1 MRKHL
6 LLLTVCLF
14 SIFCTQAETLIS
26 TYTSTYFGQE
36 FTIEASD
43 VKNDKFNVFIQI
55 ANKEQDTKAQIRV
68 EKDKMNQFIQSLQ
81 KLRSFYETW
90 LKESTAKNSG
100 ESMVDPG
107 IEFPLVAF
115 RWWNSEWVYS
125 FNNKL
130 EPKCIL
136 LNDGRRVVTFANRAK
151 GPTNYQTDLTV
162 YWIFASVQDFDQ
174 ILTILA
180 PANLIP
186 KLTVKK

>member
-14 SIFCTQAETLIS
+14 SIFGSQAETLIS
-26 TYTSTYFGQE
+26 TYTSTYFNKD

-43 VKNDKFNVFIQI
+43 VKKDKYSIFIQI

-68 EKDKMNQFIQSLQ
+68 EKDKMDQFIQSLQ
-81 KLRSFYETW
+81 KLKTFYATW
-90 LKESTAKNSG
+90 LNDSTEKKSVD
-100 ESMVDPG
+100 SMVDPG

-136 LNDGRRVVTFANRAK
+136 LNDGRRVVTFANRVK
-151 GPTNYQTDLTV
+151 GPTNFQTDLTV

-174 ILTILA
+174 ILEILA
-180 PANLIP
+180 PANLLP
-186 KLTVKK
+186 KLTIKK

>member
-14 SIFCTQAETLIS
+14 SIFGSQAETLIS
-26 TYTSTYFGQE
+26 TYFSTYFNKD

-43 VKNDKFNVFIQI
+43 VKKDKYSIFIQI

-68 EKDKMNQFIQSLQ
+68 EKDKMDPFMQSLQ
-81 KLRSFYETW
+81 KLKTFYATW
-90 LKESTAKNSG
+90 LNDSTEKKSVD
-100 ESMVDPG
+100 SMVDPG

-130 EPKCIL
+130 EPKCLL
-136 LNDGRRVVTFANRAK
+136 LNDGRRVVTFANRVK

-186 KLTVKK
+186 KLTVK